1 MKNKLHI
8 VHVISN
14 LGVGGAEGVLY
25 ELLSHLDATQ
35 FTHTVLYFRPGPY
48 VAKIEA
54 LGIKTYYVHGLWFRY
69 DPFLLIRCYRLI
81 LMLKPD
87 CLHTLLWAANFIGRL
102 IAPYLGIAHI
112 EVLHNNIDQNGFVRM
127 FFDRITAGRVGKII
141 AISDGVASSLIEYA
155 PWFSKTPVTVIKN
168 GISWHSLTD
177 YDVVTKESLGLSNAH
192 FIIGTVG
199 RFERVKNYGLLLTTF
214 ALLYDDHSKARLV
227 MVGQGSQE
235 RFLRTRAYDLGIEDR
250 VVFVTGKDA
259 QPYYQ
264 LFDCF
269 VLSSFKEGISM
280 ALLEAMNNGVPAVV
294 TSTSPVHDVIENEE
308 NGFLVPSGDPEKL
321 AQALDRFINSRALCR
336 KIGDRAKE
344 TVKQYFGVQRMV
356 QEYTDLYCQVALGDS
371 YKKNIATK

>member
-1 MKNKLHI
+1 MTKKLHI

-25 ELLSHLDATQ
+25 ELLSHLDTQQ

-48 VAKIEA
+48 VRKIEA
-54 LGIKTYYVHGLWFRY
+54 LGIKTYYVRGLWLRY
-69 DPFLLIRCYRLI
+69 DPFLFIRCYQLI
-81 LMLKPD
+81 RTLKPD

-102 IAPYLGIAHI
+102 IAPFLGIAHV
-112 EVLHNNIDQNGFVRM
+112 EVLHNNIDQNGFIRM
-127 FFDRITAGRVGKII
+127 FFDRLTASRAGKII
-141 AISDGVASSLIEYA
+141 AISDGVASSLVEYA
-155 PWFSKTPVTVIKN
+155 PWFAKSPVSVIKN

-177 YDVVTKESLGLSNAH
+177 HDVITKESFGLSDAH

-199 RFERVKNYGLLLTTF
+199 RFERVKNYGLLLTAF

-227 MVGQGSQE
+227 MLGQGSQE
-235 RFLRTRAYDLGIEDR
+235 RFLRTRAYDLGIDDR
-250 VVFVTGKDA
+250 VIFVTGKDA

-269 VLSSFKEGISM
+269 VLSSYKEGISM
-280 ALLEAMNNGVPAVV
+280 ALLEAMNNGVPSVV
-294 TSTSPVHDVIENEE
+294 TSTSPLHDVIQNED

-321 AQALDRFINSRALCR
+321 AQAIDRLIKSRALRR
-336 KIGDRAKE
+336 KLGDRAKE

-356 QEYTDLYCQVALGDS
+356 QEYADLYHQVILGDTFRKS
-371 YKKNIATK
+371 TATK